1 MNEQYSA
8 LRSNV
13 SMLGKVLGET
23 IKDAL
28 GEHILERVETIRK
41 LSKSSRAGNDANRQ
55 ELLTTLQ
62 NLSNDELLPVA
73 RAFSQFLNLANT
85 AEQYHS
91 ISPKGEAASNPEVI
105 ARTLRKLKNQ
115 PELSE
120 DTIKKAVESLSLE
133 LVLTA
138 HPTEITRR
146 TLIHKMVEVNA
157 CLKQLDNKD
166 IADYEH
172 NQLMRRLRQLIAQ
185 SWHTDEIRK
194 LRPSPVDEAKWGFA
208 VVENSLWQGV
218 PNYLREL
225 NEQLEENLGYKLP
238 VEFVP
243 VRFTSWMG
251 GDRDGNPNVTAD
263 ITRHVLLLSRWK
275 ATDLFLKDIQVLVS
289 ELSMV
294 EATPE
299 LLALVGEEGAAEPY
313 RYLMKNLRS
322 RLMATQ
328 AWLEARLKGEE
339 LPKPEGLLT
348 QNEELWEPLYA
359 CYQSLQACGMGIIA
373 NGDLLDT
380 LRRVKCFGVPL
391 VRIDIRQEST
401 RHTEALGEL
410 TRYLGIGDYE
420 SWSEADKQ
428 AFLIRETELQTSA
441 SAAQLA
447 TKRRNARSAR
457 YLPGDCRSAARL
469 HCRLRDLDG
478 ENAVRRTGCPPAAE
492 RSGYRVC
499 DAGCSAV

>member
-13 SMLGKVLGET
+13 SMLGKVLGDT

-28 GEHILERVETIRK
+28 GENILDRVETIRK
-41 LSKSSRAGNDANRQ
+41 LSKSSRAGNEANRQ

-91 ISPKGEAASNPEVI
+91 ISPNGEGASNPEVI
-105 ARTLRKLKNQ
+105 ARTLRKLKDQ
-115 PELSE
+115 PDLNEA
-120 DTIKKAVESLSLE
+120 TIKKAVESLSLE

-146 TLIHKMVEVNA
+146 TLIHKMGEVNS
-157 CLKQLDNKD
+157 CLKQLDNKE
-166 IADYEH
+166 IADYER

-194 LRPSPVDEAKWGFA
+194 HRPSPVDEAKWGFA
-208 VVENSLWQGV
+208 VVENSLWEGV

-225 NEQLEENLGYKLP
+225 NEQLEENLGYRLP
-238 VEFVP
+238 VDFVP

-251 GDRDGNPNVTAD
+251 GDRDGNPNVTAE

-275 ATDLFLKDIQVLVS
+275 ATDLFLKDIQILIS

-299 LLALVGEEGAAEPY
+299 LLELVGEAGATEPY
-313 RYLMKNLRS
+313 RFLLKNLRS
-322 RLMATQ
+322 QLLATQ
-328 AWLEARLKGEE
+328 AWLEARLKGQR
-339 LPKPEGLLT
+339 LPKPRRSAQPERAAVGAAIRLLSVT
-348 QNEELWEPLYA
+348 ASLRDGHHRERRAARYPAPREVFRRAAGAYRRASGKHPSHRGAGRADPL
-359 CYQSLQACGMGIIA
+359 SRHWR
-373 NGDLLDT
+373 
-380 LRRVKCFGVPL
+380 LRKL
-391 VRIDIRQEST
+391 VRSRQT
-401 RHTEALGEL
+401 GLPDPRTE
-410 TRYLGIGDYE
+410 
-420 SWSEADKQ
+420 
-428 AFLIRETELQTSA
+428 FQTS
-441 SAAQLA
+441 SAAAELG
-447 TKRRNARSAR
+447 TK
-457 YLPGDCRSAARL
+457 
-469 HCRLRDLDG
+469 
-478 ENAVRRTGCPPAAE
+478 
-492 RSGYRVC
+492 
-499 DAGCSAV
+499 